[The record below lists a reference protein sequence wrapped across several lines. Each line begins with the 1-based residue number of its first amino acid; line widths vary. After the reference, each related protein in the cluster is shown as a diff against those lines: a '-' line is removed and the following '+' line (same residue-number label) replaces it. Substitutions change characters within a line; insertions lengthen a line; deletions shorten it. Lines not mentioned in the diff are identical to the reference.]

1 MAMLVYQRVTIVCLK
16 IGHPILFG
24 KDEGN
29 MSDLVMKMGIAM
41 VVITMNWDVGR
52 L

>member
-1 MAMLVYQRVTIVCLK
+1 MSFRASLGEKKTPFL
-16 IGHPILFG
+16 G

>member
-1 MAMLVYQRVTIVCLK
+1 MRK
-16 IGHPILFG
+16 KHHFWG